1 VPPTSWGGRVGVGQ
15 NVRVWLSWTWAA
27 VLAGCLGAAG
37 WTARRF
43 GGRAWL
49 AAAAFATEVSL
60 VAGLYAVWQ
69 LIGTYATT
77 DIAGAGDHGLWVWHL
92 ERRLHLPSELSLQRL
107 TLRAGWFVQLCNGF
121 YAVVH
126 VPALGVFLVWLYFR
140 HRDRYPH
147 YRNVLAVLTFVCF
160 LIQLIPVAPPRL
172 LRGVGF
178 VDTGLLYHQSVYGAV
193 GAGVSDQVSAMPSL
207 HLAWACLI
215 ALAVVQVS
223 TSPRRW
229 LVLLHPIATM
239 LVVVVTA
246 NHYWLDGIAAAVLLG
261 LSSLVVSGA
270 EHLLAARRR
279 PAPVPEAAPS
289 LQRT

>member
-1 VPPTSWGGRVGVGQ
+1 
-15 NVRVWLSWTWAA
+15 VWLSWDWAA

-37 WTARRF
+37 WAAKRS
-43 GGRAWL
+43 GNGRWL
-49 AAAAFATEVSL
+49 AAAAFATEASL

-77 DIAGAGDHGLWVWHL
+77 NVNGASQNGFWVWHF
-92 ERRLHLPSELSLQRL
+92 ERRVHLPSELSLQRL
-107 TLRAGWFVQLCNGF
+107 ALKAGWLIQLCNGF
-121 YAVVH
+121 YAVIH

-147 YRNVLAVLTFVCF
+147 YRNTLAVLTFACF

-172 LRGVGF
+172 LPGVGF

-193 GAGVSDQVSAMPSL
+193 GTGVSDQVSAMPSL
-207 HLAWACLI
+207 HIAWACLI
-215 ALAVVQVS
+215 AVAVIQVS
-223 TSPRRW
+223 TSRRRW
-229 LVLLHPIATM
+229 LVVLHPVATM

-246 NHYWLDGIAAAVLLG
+246 NHYWLDGIVAACLLG
-261 LSSLVVSGA
+261 LASLAVSGV
-270 EHLLAARRR
+270 ELLLTSR
-279 PAPVPEAAPS
+279 PAPAEVGADAPS